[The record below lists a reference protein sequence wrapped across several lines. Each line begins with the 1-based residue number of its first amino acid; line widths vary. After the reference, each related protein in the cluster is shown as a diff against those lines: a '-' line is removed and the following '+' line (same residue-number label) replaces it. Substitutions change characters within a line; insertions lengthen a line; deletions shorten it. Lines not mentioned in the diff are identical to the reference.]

1 MAPVGGGGAAA
12 GFILL
17 ARRAHALP
25 RGRLAG
31 RRPSEPL
38 VRRGA
43 ARLHGLTLLMGWNV
57 AETVF
62 ETSTW
67 PVTLLVAG
75 TVLAE
80 LVSPIVYALVALYAG
95 ELVWKDRDASV
106 DEIMDA
112 APVPD
117 GIALLGRF
125 LALVAMIAMFQAAL
139 MVGGVLIQALQ
150 GHYRFEPGLYL
161 QILFGLK
168 LADYVLFAVLAMTIQ
183 VLVNH
188 K

>member
-1 MAPVGGGGAAA
+1 MPTRCRAGGSLADVLASRW
-12 GFILL
+12 FVVVLL
-17 ARRAHALP
+17 
-25 RGRLAG
+25 GCT
-31 RRPSEPL
+31 
-38 VRRGA
+38 
-43 ARLHGLTLLMGWNV
+43 GLTLLMGWNV